1 MNVCFVNL
9 NFVVQANDK
18 FTTGII
24 YMPIGLSYI
33 LGYFKSKNVNYQLID
48 LFGNNPDSIHI
59 SGKFILLGDNPNTI
73 ESKLNSNTKIV
84 FIFAN
89 HLINHI
95 SLSKV
100 VKSIKLSKFDIKIC
114 VIENTQAVTAY
125 AIKPIKNELFDLG
138 VDYLISGYGEKSA
151 YELYQKI
158 SNNIS
163 LSDSD
168 EIRGLITK
176 NYENKN
182 SFNENLDEMPFPD
195 WSKFNLKAYWK
206 LNHAHGPLSS
216 KKYLPILTSRGCP
229 YPCKFC
235 VVPYT
240 NDRKWNSRSA
250 ENVIQEIKHLKN
262 TYGVSEFHLEDL
274 NPTVNDRRT
283 KEFCKKIINE
293 KINIKWKIVA
303 GTKVESIRDEETV
316 RLMALAGCKYVSIS
330 PETGSPRLLELID
343 KPFKID
349 HAINVIRYMNKYKI
363 KSQACFVIG
372 FPGENDDDLLK
383 TENMIKKITKIGIDE
398 IAVFI
403 ISPVPGSNIFDKLSG
418 YSQLSDLNFTPTWRD
433 DYKKLSKVR
442 IKFYAI
448 FLLYKIIFHPI
459 KVLIQVKNF
468 FSKNFETKMEMVP
481 FKALKYALNQL
492 RNNTKY

>member
-9 NFVVQANDK
+9 NFVVQTNDK

-33 LGYFKSKNVNYQLID
+33 LGYFKSKNVNYDLID
-48 LFGNNPDSIHI
+48 LFGNNPDNSQIYD
-59 SGKFILLGDNPNTI
+59 KFMLLGDNPKTVASN
-73 ESKLNSNTKIV
+73 LNKDIKIV

-100 VKSIKLSKFDIKIC
+100 VESIRSLNARVKIC

-125 AIKPIKNELFDLG
+125 AIKPIKNELFELG
-138 VDYLISGYGEKSA
+138 IDFIISGYGEKSA
-151 YELYQKI
+151 YELYMKVLG
-158 SNNIS
+158 NNSINK
-163 LSDSD
+163 D
-168 EIRGLITK
+168 EISGLITK
-176 NYENKN
+176 KHETKN
-182 SFNENLDEMPFPD
+182 TFDENLDDLPFPD
-195 WSKFNLKAYWK
+195 WSKFNLDSYWNLK
-206 LNHAHGPLSS
+206 HAHGPLSS

-250 ENVIQEIKHLKN
+250 ENVIQEIKFLKD
-262 TYGVSEFHLEDL
+262 TFGVSEFHLEDL

-283 KEFCKKIINE
+283 KEICNKIIDE
-293 KINIKWKIVA
+293 KMKITWKIVA
-303 GTKVESIRDEETV
+303 GTKVESIRDEETI
-316 RLMALAGCKYVSIS
+316 RLMSLAGCKYISIS

-343 KPFKID
+343 KPFRID
-349 HAINVIRYMNKYKI
+349 HAIKVIGYMNKYKI

-383 TENMIKKITKIGIDE
+383 TQNLIKKITKIGIDE

-403 ISPVPGSNIFDKLSG
+403 ISPVPGSKIFDKLSG
-418 YSQLSDLNFTPTWRD
+418 YSQLSELNFTPTWRE
-433 DYKKLSKVR
+433 DYSKLAR
-442 IKFYAI
+442 IRLKFYSI
-448 FLLYKIIFHPI
+448 FLIYKILFHPVKI
-459 KVLIQVKNF
+459 LIQVKNF
-468 FSKNFETKMEMVP
+468 FTNNFETKMEMVP
-481 FKALKYALNQL
+481 YKAIKYIFKHSSNSIKN
-492 RNNTKY
+492 